1 MIVSV
6 HIHKYQYIYTYISR
20 QDTAMTL
27 YPKERN
33 KMITILQ
40 IIF

>member
-1 MIVSV
+1 MIFSV
-6 HIHKYQYIYTYISR
+6 RIDKYQYIYTYISR

-27 YPKERN
+27 YPKEIN
-33 KMITILQ
+33 KMKTILQ